1 MNISAGQFNSL
12 QYRSQSTKK
21 SNGNNNTPF
30 KKDLNFGANITQ
42 KLNKKTA
49 MVIFENANEMINR
62 IDDTL
67 GKGYFSQILKDANIT
82 FNEKTNQITYKNRT
96 IGQDLF
102 KTAEAIVDIPIRM
115 FNTVAEKLHVE
126 YKPDGFMQKWVE
138 RKKHQK
144 AHDKALDIIEEFIRP
159 TVDLTDKQP
168 FLKRASDFIRRPD
181 RVDELEINTELCDKV
196 FRNNASSNIT
206 KVKKDYES
214 RDERALNRIVTA
226 TVSSLY
232 AANDFYNISML
243 QKDDDKE
250 AKKAH
255 NKKLKQELRRMAS
268 SASLTFISLGAL
280 DRYTKKSVF
289 WNAIVIAASTLISEV
304 CSRLKSGYSLVP
316 LTPEQAAK
324 RAQKEAQKNTNKKQ
338 ETKNNKVSF
347 KSNLKDEKEI
357 YKNFVQKDG
366 SLIAFNQVA
375 KNPEENNNTVAK
387 KKKASILGIIAGL
400 SAIASV
406 AYLISRALKGGFA
419 YDKKKAEFFEKH
431 KDEILKREVL
441 SKATADELLEYSEKY
456 GKDKFAP
463 FAGIKKFITKKQVT
477 VKKDELNKKI
487 TDLIDYA
494 RKNGRSDVADI
505 LDNYLPQINDTFG
518 DKAEITAKIEKP
530 IQTGIY
536 KGVTKIFDTLY
547 TVLSAPAVGLCK
559 LLNMKNAKACKTF
572 DKLLKQNAI
581 NYKEELAILS
591 NICSRAKSDDEI
603 LDIIAKR
610 VRNVEI
616 GAETSDLANI
626 SRTMVTILTTYF
638 FVNDYRNE
646 VLIESGGKDVEGA
659 QEEMKERLYHKI
671 SNFIINGTL
680 MNTFNTIFINPLNKK
695 LFNAAVIAGATETI
709 NEFLVRKSICQP
721 ILKKHS
727 KQEIVDYEEKQL
739 NKGGFMGW
747 WSRTFRKLTGKKTL
761 TQKAGINSNK
771 K

>member
-12 QYRSQSTKK
+12 RYKSQSTKK
-21 SNGNNNTPF
+21 LNGSNSTPF

-42 KLNKKTA
+42 KINKKTA
-49 MVIFENANEMINR
+49 MVVFENANEMISR

-67 GKGYFSQILKDANIT
+67 GKGYFSNILGEAENIKH
-82 FNEKTNQITYKNRT
+82 EGDKLIYKNRT
-96 IGQDLF
+96 IGQDLL
-102 KTAEAIVDIPIRM
+102 KTAEAIIDIPIRLADA
-115 FNTVAEKLHVE
+115 TAKKLNVK
-126 YKPDGFMQKWVE
+126 YKPDGFMDKWVK
-138 RKKHQK
+138 RKSHQK
-144 AHDKALDIIEEFIRP
+144 AFDKALDIIEEFIRP

-168 FLKRASDFIRRPD
+168 FFKRASDFIKRPD

-324 RAQKEAQKNTNKKQ
+324 RAQKEAQKNANKKQ

-375 KNPEENNNTVAK
+375 KNTEENNNTVTK
-387 KKKASILGIIAGL
+387 KKKTSILGIIAGL

-406 AYLISRALKGGFA
+406 AYLISRALKGGFT
-419 YDKKKAEFFEKH
+419 YDKKKVEFFEKH

-441 SKATADELLEYSEKY
+441 SKETVDELLEYSEKY

-463 FAGIKKFITKKQVT
+463 FDGIKKIITKKQVT
-477 VKKDELNKKI
+477 VKKDDLNNKI
-487 TDLIDYA
+487 TELIEYA

-505 LDNYLPQINDTFG
+505 LDNYLPQINEAFG
-518 DKAEITAKIEKP
+518 DEAEITAKIEKP
-530 IQTGIY
+530 IATGIY

-559 LLNMKNAKACKTF
+559 LLNIKNNKACKTF
-572 DKLLKQNAI
+572 DKLLEQNNADY
-581 NYKEELAILS
+581 NKELAILS
-591 NICSRAKSDDEI
+591 NVCSKAKNNDEI

-659 QEEMKERLYHKI
+659 QEEMKERLYHKV

-721 ILKKHS
+721 ILKKRS
-727 KQEIVDYEEKQL
+727 KQEIINYEEKQL
-739 NKGGFMGW
+739 EKGGFMGW